1 MPFTF
6 SPASLSP
13 FPLELSEAN
22 VKVVPHG
29 QPAGFL
35 LLEFSVWDTLRAW
48 GHSFISIPLHP
59 HELSVEILVSSSERS
74 SHSEI
79 D

>member
-35 LLEFSVWDTLRAW
+35 LLEFSVWDTL
-48 GHSFISIPLHP
+48 
-59 HELSVEILVSSSERS
+59 
-74 SHSEI
+74 
-79 D
+79 